1 MKTSS
6 NTIQGEGDMFYHKW
20 GQIQEN
26 QRAFLNNLI
35 NSANDLRA
43 KWSVPNSR
51 APLWSTPAPPYPQH
65 HLNFILCES
74 REIFLTQNA
83 LQGGMSQSKND
94 VQFERISMA
103 EGLLSSIQP
112 QP

>member
-35 NSANDLRA
+35 NSANDLRGEMVGSELTRSA
-43 KWSVPNSR
+43 LVDTRPTVPTTSPQFHSLRVSR
-51 APLWSTPAPPYPQH
+51 DFSDA
-65 HLNFILCES
+65 
-74 REIFLTQNA
+74 
-83 LQGGMSQSKND
+83 
-94 VQFERISMA
+94 ERIA
-103 EGLLSSIQP
+103 GWYVPIQERRAVRTH
-112 QP
+112 QHG